1 MPSACLLGHVGV
13 ALVALLVL
21 LQPAVEVH
29 DVLVR
34 EAQVAL
40 GGLQLAL
47 VLVGVALVQVQLGER
62 ALELSIE
69 VLVLLPQH
77 LRLALRL
84 LQLRGVDG
92 RAAVVP
98 LPAAALWLLWL
109 GILASGGRRHAGQD
123 GVELRRPLQDGLA
136 LARCTRVP
144 HYE

>member
-1 MPSACLLGHVGV
+1 M
-13 ALVALLVL
+13 
-21 LQPAVEVH
+21 
-29 DVLVR
+29 LVR

-84 LQLRGVDG
+84 LQLRCVDAG